1 MGNGPKLPQSFLTYS
16 KHKIALLG
24 PETLDTAKSA
34 KSLARI
40 SYLMRNL
47 TRARELLDF
56 AWKQMHKLGQ
66 GNTHQAMLR
75 NLYNLGVLNREEGF
89 HGETLELLEHASELQ
104 LAFCEVPRNHDYLLC
119 QIALAELKNECEHS
133 EEAITISERWN
144 APRATRLHSSY

>member
-1 MGNGPKLPQSFLTYS
+1 MGSGPKLPQSFLTYS
-16 KHKIALLG
+16 KHKFELLN

-40 SYLMRNL
+40 SYLRHL

-56 AWKQMHKLGQ
+56 AWEQMHKLGL

-89 HGETLELLEHASELQ
+89 YEETLELLERASELQ
-104 LAFCEVPRNHDYLLC
+104 LAFGEIPRNHDYLLC
-119 QIALAELKNECEHS
+119 QIALAELKNECEHP
-133 EEAITISERWN
+133 EEAITIPERWN
-144 APRATRLHSSY
+144 APRATRLHPSY